1 VNARAVALPLAALVL
16 VAMLLGT
23 YAAAGGTDYAEV
35 QGAADPCRERP
46 AAGRP
51 IPPRIEP
58 LAERVVLLGLD
69 ETACRLKVSRER
81 LVLALP
87 VAKDRRALAAE
98 LGVSEA
104 ELGRQLKAGLG
115 RAVARLDRAGRL
127 PRTSELLPAVVAE
140 LDLPGPVESL
150 VEAIPPDTVD
160 SVAPSGP
167 ILRRAVR
174 DLDVQALL
182 DGLGDSDKLEDQL
195 RDAVAQAAQDEIQER
210 LLDELPGSLRGL
222 LGD

>member
-1 VNARAVALPLAALVL
+1 MNARAVALPLAML
-16 VAMLLGT
+16 VAVAALLGA

-46 AAGRP
+46 GAGRP
-51 IPPRIEP
+51 IAARIEP

-69 ETACRLKVSRER
+69 ETACRLEVSRER

-87 VAKDRRALAAE
+87 VAEDRRALAAE
-98 LGVSEA
+98 LGLSEA
-104 ELGRQLKAGLG
+104 ELARQLRAGLG

-127 PRTSELLPAVVAE
+127 PRTSALLPSLIAE

-150 VEAIPPDTVD
+150 VEAIPADTVD

-174 DLDVQALL
+174 GLDVQALL
-182 DGLGDSDKLEDQL
+182 TDFTNSQRLEDEL
-195 RDAVAQAAQDEIQER
+195 RDAVAEAAQEEIRER
-210 LLDELPGSLRGL
+210 VLDELPGSLREL